1 MSFDFPRVR
10 NYLIMYYNESM
21 CAVCNVSKRKIGC
34 FVGNV
39 TLSPYRLFDFPDS
52 PLMAKIHEMKHYVIS
67 RLFVVR
73 GDYLRN
79 VNVTVLKDIEMFCLR
94 FLFGVCS
101 RV

>member
-1 MSFDFPRVR
+1 
-10 NYLIMYYNESM
+10 
-21 CAVCNVSKRKIGC
+21 
-34 FVGNV
+34 
-39 TLSPYRLFDFPDS
+39 
-52 PLMAKIHEMKHYVIS
+52 MAKIHEMKHYVIS